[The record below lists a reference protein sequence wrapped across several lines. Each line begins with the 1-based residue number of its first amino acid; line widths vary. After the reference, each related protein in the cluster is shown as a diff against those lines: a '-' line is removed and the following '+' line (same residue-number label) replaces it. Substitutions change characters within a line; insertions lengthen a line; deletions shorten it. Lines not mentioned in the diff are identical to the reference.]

1 MAADQ
6 TNKEITST
14 KLTQLERKISKELSD
29 IKTEVDDLYTTVYK
43 GNGSPSLLTRVTSVE
58 GKLRG
63 LRENM
68 DEKINHL
75 AKENSLKFEALH
87 QKLESKFG
95 RLEGWIETKLSGIE
109 HMIRTMVERD
119 KAETAGKW
127 QLKAALVMGVAAIAG
142 AVITYFN
149 S

>member
-1 MAADQ
+1 MAAEH
-6 TNKEITST
+6 TNDRISSA
-14 KLTQLERKISKELSD
+14 KLTRLENEINKQLFD
-29 IKTEVDDLYTTVYK
+29 IKAEVDDLYTTVYK

-68 DEKINHL
+68 DEKIAHL

-119 KAETAGKW
+119 KTETAGKW
-127 QLKAALVMGVAAIAG
+127 QLKAALVMGFAAIVG
-142 AVITYFN
+142 AIISYLN
-149 S
+149 Y